1 MKPLLAQAVCAVTL
15 AVSAAHSLG
24 QPAKKPVAEAPP
36 QAAPAPKTKPD
47 LRQTVDALSET
58 DASQLIQ
65 ILKETHIAAEKI
77 TETELTRAT
86 VQGLLERFGG
96 SVSVLAAPSDA
107 TPVSAVPLK
116 SEWTQEGVAY
126 VRLGAMTPAN
136 LAALDDALA
145 NFSSKRANALVLD
158 LRATP
163 AGSQFEAAAE
173 VCKRFCP
180 KGQVL
185 FTIKRAQSQEERI
198 LTSNEAPRFEGIL
211 IVLVD
216 SDCAGASEAI
226 AATLRSRTK
235 AMILGQK
242 TQGEA
247 AEFAELP
254 LPSGKL
260 LRVPVGQ
267 VVLPEGTS
275 VFPGGLTPDLAVPV
289 PQATTDAVLKAADEK
304 GIQALITE
312 TGRPRMNE
320 AALVAGINPEIEAY
334 QSNQQTRAQKNAPP
348 LRDLLLQRAL
358 DLVATLRVYE
368 KKEDKK

>member
-1 MKPLLAQAVCAVTL
+1 M
-15 AVSAAHSLG
+15 
-24 QPAKKPVAEAPP
+24 
-36 QAAPAPKTKPD
+36 
-47 LRQTVDALSET
+47 
-58 DASQLIQ
+58 
-65 ILKETHIAAEKI
+65 
-77 TETELTRAT
+77 
-86 VQGLLERFGG
+86 
-96 SVSVLAAPSDA
+96 
-107 TPVSAVPLK
+107 
-116 SEWTQEGVAY
+116 
-126 VRLGAMTPAN
+126 
-136 LAALDDALA
+136 
-145 NFSSKRANALVLD
+145 
-158 LRATP
+158 
-163 AGSQFEAAAE
+163 
-173 VCKRFCP
+173 
-180 KGQVL
+180 
-185 FTIKRAQSQEERI
+185 EERI

-216 SDCAGASEAI
+216 ADCAGASEAI

-254 LPSGKL
+254 MPSGKL

-348 LRDLLLQRAL
+348 LRDILLQRAL

-368 KKEDKK
+368 KKEAKK